1 MHVFWVKS
9 CCTNMGVISHDT
21 IDLDLN
27 VGASAA
33 DDLLWE

>member
-9 CCTNMGVISHDT
+9 FCTNMGVVSHDM

-27 VGASAA
+27 VSTSAE
-33 DDLLWE
+33 DLVWE